1 MPQQEIYI
9 RPYKRTT
16 IIAKKHVLLKDIAD
30 ISAPGKIK
38 EKIESICIL
47 TIKDTSKKQK
57 FTKTII
63 EIIDLIMRIEP
74 DISINNL
81 GEMDSAIYFTPKL
94 LKSNPFIEWIK
105 IICVSFVIFTGAT
118 IAIMTYNTDTSLAK
132 TFIILNKILT
142 GKEVE
147 NPVFITIPYA
157 LGLAIGIVL
166 FFNHLGI
173 KKITDDPSPMQ
184 IQIDKYETEVED
196 SLIDSFTKKRREP
209 KNG

>member
-1 MPQQEIYI
+1 MSNQEIYI
-9 RPYKRTT
+9 RPYKKTT
-16 IIAKKHVLLKDIAD
+16 IVAKQKVFLKDIAD
-30 ISAPGKIK
+30 ISASKNVK
-38 EKIESICIL
+38 ERLENICVL
-47 TIKDTSKKQK
+47 TIPDTLKKQK
-57 FTKTII
+57 FTLTII
-63 EIIDLIMRIEP
+63 DIIDFIMGIEP
-74 DISINNL
+74 DISINNV
-81 GEMDSAIYFTPKL
+81 GEMDSAIYFMPKL
-94 LKSNPFIEWIK
+94 PKTNSLFEWIK
-105 IICVSFVIFTGAT
+105 VICTSFVVFTGAT

-147 NPVFITIPYA
+147 NPVFITVPYA
-157 LGLAIGIVL
+157 VGLAVGIIL

-196 SLIDSFTKKRREP
+196 CLIDSVTKKRREP